1 VLSGAWSNAPKG
13 QQANSPGQRPG
24 YGSQY
29 SFALKGQK
37 HEGKDKASAKMSGY
51 RDGNQSFWLMM
62 AVGKEF
68 APLKVKT
75 NLNKQIKKGD

>member
-1 VLSGAWSNAPKG
+1 
-13 QQANSPGQRPG
+13 
-24 YGSQY
+24 
-29 SFALKGQK
+29 
-37 HEGKDKASAKMSGY
+37 MSGY

-68 APLKVKT
+68 APQKVKT